1 MMNLTNTTKILRLH
15 NANKENKMDI
25 STLRKM
31 RTTNFAKISGEFEKI
46 ANPQS
51 DSKSYQ
57 DDRFWKLEADKA
69 GNGTATIRF
78 LPNPDTNELPWVRIF
93 NHGFQGPTGKWY
105 IENSLTTINEPDPVG
120 ELNSKLWNTGNEADK
135 EVARKQKRKLTYI
148 ANVMIVSD
156 PKHPENEGQVRLFR
170 FGKKIFDKIMDKA
183 RPTFEDETPVNV
195 FDLWEGADFKLRQR
209 KVEGYANY
217 DQSTFMEPS
226 TVADDEAELLSVMG
240 KVHDLKEFT
249 DRKNF
254 KTYEELSRKLASVLN
269 TEGSAGQTAAQMS
282 TMDDDTPEPT
292 RVAKATTAKVS
303 VSKSDDGDDD
313 AMSFFKKI
321 AMED

>member
-1 MMNLTNTTKILRLH
+1 
-15 NANKENKMDI
+15 MDI
-25 STLRKM
+25 NTLRKM
-31 RTTNFAKISGEFEKI
+31 RGTNFAKISGEFEKI

-51 DSKSYQ
+51 ESKSYQ
-57 DDRFWKLEADKA
+57 DDRIWKLEADKA

-78 LPNPDTNELPWVRIF
+78 LPNPNGDDLPWVRIF

-105 IENSLTTINEPDPVG
+105 IENSLSTIGEADPVG
-120 ELNSKLWNTGNEADK
+120 ELNSRLWNTGNEADK
-135 EVARKQKRKLTYI
+135 EIARKQKRKLTYI
-148 ANVMIVSD
+148 ANVLIVSD

-226 TVADDEAELLSVMG
+226 AVADSEEELLSVMG
-240 KVHDLKEFT
+240 KVHDLKEFL

-269 TEGSAGQTAAQMS
+269 TEGTAGQTAAQLAE
-282 TMDDDTPEPT
+282 DDDTPVST
-292 RVAKATTAKVS
+292 KVVTKVAPAKVK
-303 VSKSDDGDDD
+303 VSKDDGDDD